1 MLSPE
6 DLTQLLSR
14 WQAGDEE
21 ALERLTPLVYEELRR
36 VARRYMRAERSDHT
50 LEPTALVH
58 EAYLRLI
65 GGGVPRWQSRSHF
78 YGIAAR
84 LMRRLLV
91 EHARGHGAAKRG
103 GGVLHIPMDLAE
115 PAGLAMAASGQRA
128 EDLLALDRALDRL
141 QELDERKARTV
152 ELRFFGGLTIE
163 ETAQALG
170 VSTATVILDTRFGK
184 AWLVKELRPEGA
196 SAGG

>member
-1 MLSPE
+1 MLTSE

-14 WQAGDEE
+14 WQAGDGE
-21 ALERLTPLVYEELRR
+21 ALERLTPLVYDELRR
-36 VARRYMRAERSDHT
+36 LARRYMGAERADHT

-58 EAYLRLI
+58 EAYLRLV
-65 GGGVPRWQSRSHF
+65 GGGNPRWESRSHF

-91 EHARGHGAAKRG
+91 EHARSHGAAKRG
-103 GGVLHIPMDLAE
+103 GGAVHIPMDLAE
-115 PAGLAMAASGQRA
+115 PAGLALASSPQRA
-128 EDLLALDRALDRL
+128 ADLLALDRALDRL
-141 QELDERKARTV
+141 QEIDERKAQAV

-184 AWLVKELRPEGA
+184 AWLVKELRP
-196 SAGG
+196 GGRPTDG

>member
-14 WQAGDEE
+14 WEAGDEE
-21 ALERLTPLVYEELRR
+21 ALEQLTPLVYDELRR
-36 VARRYMRAERSDHT
+36 LARRYMGAERPDHT

-65 GGGVPRWQSRSHF
+65 KDSPPHWESRSHF

-91 EHARGHGAAKRG
+91 EHARGHQAAKRG
-103 GGVLHIPMDLAE
+103 GGAVHLSMDLAE
-115 PAGLAMAASGQRA
+115 PAGLARAAMPARA
-128 EDLLALDRALDRL
+128 AELLALDRALDRL
-141 QELDERKARTV
+141 QEVDERKALTV

-184 AWLVKELRPEGA
+184 AWLVKELRPEEPSSGE
-196 SAGG
+196 